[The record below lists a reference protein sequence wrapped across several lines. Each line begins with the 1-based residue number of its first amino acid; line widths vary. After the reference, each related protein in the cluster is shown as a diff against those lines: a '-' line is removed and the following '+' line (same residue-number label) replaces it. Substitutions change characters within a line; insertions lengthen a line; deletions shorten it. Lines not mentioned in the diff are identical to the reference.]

1 MAAANLEPAAED
13 EEKKPPKVGGLESF
27 QFSST
32 SKAEEGRDDG
42 DLHSIF
48 TGIDPLFLHLMGI
61 DCRRLLIGG
70 GYNFGGE

>member
-1 MAAANLEPAAED
+1 MAAANLESAAED
-13 EEKKPPKVGGLESF
+13 EEKEPPKVGGFKSF

-32 SKAEEGRDDG
+32 SKAEEGMDDG

-48 TGIDPLFLHLMGI
+48 TGIDPIFPHLMGL

-70 GYNFGGE
+70 GDNFGGE